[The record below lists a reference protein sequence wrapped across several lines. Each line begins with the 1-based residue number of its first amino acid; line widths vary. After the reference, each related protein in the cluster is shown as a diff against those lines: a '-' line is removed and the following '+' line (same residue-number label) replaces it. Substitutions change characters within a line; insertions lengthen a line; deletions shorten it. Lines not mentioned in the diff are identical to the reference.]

1 MPRRETRYGGVT
13 GGWTGDWE
21 EVGKKTPCG
30 ERTGT
35 QVLGGCSKPR
45 PGEGE
50 VGRDTITPCPQLNN
64 RAAVPVQAGVAS

>member
-1 MPRRETRYGGVT
+1 MAGLLGDGQGT
-13 GGWTGDWE
+13 GE

-30 ERTGT
+30 ERIET
-35 QVLGGCSKPR
+35 QVLGGCRKPG

-64 RAAVPVQAGVAS
+64 RAVVPVQAGVTS